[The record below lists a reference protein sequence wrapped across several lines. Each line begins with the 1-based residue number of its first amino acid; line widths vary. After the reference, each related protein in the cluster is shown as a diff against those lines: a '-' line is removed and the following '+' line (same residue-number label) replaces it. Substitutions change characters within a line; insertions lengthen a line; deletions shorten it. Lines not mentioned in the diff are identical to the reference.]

1 MTVTVEKS
9 ATGDMTTEPGV
20 KKFKLARTGAQ
31 VAGLVGIA
39 AVMGVAGL
47 GLAPVRRRREGE
59 EN

>member
-1 MTVTVEKS
+1 MTVTVEKP
-9 ATGDMTTEPGV
+9 AAGDMTTEPGV

-31 VAGLVGIA
+31 VGGLVGIA

-47 GLAPVRRRREGE
+47 GLALVRRRREGE